1 MKKIAR
7 RQLLALA
14 LATTGGIVAH
24 NLWQKRKPI
33 NISWANPANR
43 ETKVYQSKNGLLE
56 VDLTAGYSPVTIDN
70 ETFYLLTYNGQ
81 IPAPR
86 LEAKAGDKVKIR
98 FTNKLNQPTNIHYH
112 GLHISPTGKADNVF
126 LEIQPNQTFQYEFT
140 IPNNHRSLIAWYHPH
155 LHGYVAEQLSGGLA
169 GLFIIR
175 GELDEIPEIKSAQE
189 EFLVLQDF
197 PVDNNRELIDSNM
210 MPIMMG
216 REGDLITVNGQINPR
231 FNLSQGQLLRLR
243 ILNASTS
250 RFYNLSL
257 EDNPFYLIATDGGA
271 ISKPQQIREL
281 LLTPGQRAEILVKG
295 ENNLKQLRLL
305 DLPYDRGSMGMMGGM
320 GMMDGMGMMRRGRGM
335 MGRRR
340 DDSVN
345 LLATININQS
355 ASKVQSL
362 SLPSQ
367 LASIDTLPVPTKVRR
382 FTLNHGMAPRMGMVF
397 LINGQPYDHQTIDT
411 QVKLN
416 TVEEWELINTGVMD
430 HPFHVHVNSFQVIS
444 RNDIPEKFP
453 AWRDTVLVP
462 RGERVRIRMKFADFT
477 GKTVYHCHILDHEDL
492 GMMGNL
498 LIG

>member
-1 MKKIAR
+1 MKKIDR

-24 NLWQKRKPI
+24 NLWQKRQPI
-33 NISWANPANR
+33 NIISWANPSHR
-43 ETKVYQSKNGLLE
+43 ETQVYQSKNGLLE

-70 ETFYLLTYNGQ
+70 KTFYLLTYNGQ

-112 GLHISPTGKADNVF
+112 GLHISPQGKADNVF
-126 LEIQPNQTFQYEFT
+126 LEIQPNQTFLYEFT
-140 IPNNHRSLIAWYHPH
+140 IPDNHDSITAWYHPH

-175 GELDEIPEIKSAQE
+175 RELDEIPEIKSAQE

-197 PVDNNRELIDSNM
+197 AVDNNGRLINSQM
-210 MPIMMG
+210 LPLMMG
-216 REGDLITVNGQINPR
+216 REGDLITVNGKINPSFR
-231 FNLSQGQLLRLR
+231 VSQGQLLRLR

-257 EDNPFYLIATDGGA
+257 ENNPFYLIATDGRA
-271 ISKPQQIREL
+271 IDSPQQMTQL
-281 LLTPGQRAEILVKG
+281 LLTPGQRAEILVQG

-305 DLPYDRGSMGMMGGM
+305 DLPYDRGGMGMMGG
-320 GMMDGMGMMRRGRGM
+320 GMMGGGMMRRGR
-335 MGRRR
+335 
-340 DDSVN
+340 DYNYNSPN
-345 LLATININQS
+345 ILATINFNSDSQKI
-355 ASKVQSL
+355 KPI
-362 SLPSQ
+362 SLPTK
-367 LASIDTLPVPTKVRR
+367 LASITSLPTPSRVRS

-397 LINGQPYDHQTIDT
+397 LINGQPYDHQRIDT
-411 QVKLN
+411 KVKLN

-430 HPFHVHVNSFQVIS
+430 HPFHIHVNSFQVIS
-444 RNDIPEKFP
+444 RNGVPESYS

-462 RGERVRIRMKFADFT
+462 RGERVKIRLKFADFT